1 MDASP
6 SPSPLYVA
14 ANGGRTSYVEALV
27 GYGATDERG
36 RTILHNVLNLRKMEP
51 LSEWTVHLNEVRVAV
66 NYRDYIIFC
75 RACIHSNSPQFH
87 EYVLG
92 ADNSIQDVPVYIT
105 VACFLVSEGAS
116 LETKTQDSGITPL
129 DLCLPEYHSLLK
141 LFARP
146 ER

>member
-66 NYRDYIIFC
+66 NYRDYIHF
-75 RACIHSNSPQFH
+75 F
-87 EYVLG
+87 
-92 ADNSIQDVPVYIT
+92 
-105 VACFLVSEGAS
+105 
-116 LETKTQDSGITPL
+116 
-129 DLCLPEYHSLLK
+129 
-141 LFARP
+141 
-146 ER
+146 